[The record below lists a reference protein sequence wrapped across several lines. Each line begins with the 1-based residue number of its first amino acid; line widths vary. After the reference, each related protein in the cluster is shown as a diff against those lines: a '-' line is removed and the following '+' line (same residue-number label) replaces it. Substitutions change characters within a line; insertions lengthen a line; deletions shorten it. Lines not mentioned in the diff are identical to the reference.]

1 MTLTDAA
8 AQRVTVVAGG
18 RHHDLVAPSQ
28 ARVGDVLHA
37 LGIAGDDQRYAV
49 ATPLGRVFGPYDLLA
64 EVAAEAT
71 VLTVVDAH
79 GTEGP
84 RGLVDLDRSPGA
96 SGRRASAV
104 APVPVTA
111 PEIEPATPD
120 AHLSLREGGASAS
133 SSSRA
138 ALALAAVP
146 AGLALVALAVLGT
159 STSGRHHTDLPWLW
173 GCSSALFLVTAMAL
187 ALRTGE
193 GRAAA
198 GARLVAPVL
207 GVAAGMSLPALD
219 AAGAGRVAVIAGCTV
234 GAVVAGVARV
244 SSGAR
249 DGAARVALV
258 VLAALGVVNVLG
270 VLLEWPGFAVAAV
283 VAGLAPMVVR
293 MLPSLGL
300 DVPDEQLVDTERL
313 STTIWSVRE
322 PTHRRRRRIRVPELA
337 HRFREARD
345 VVAAGTLW
353 GAALAPLALA
363 VLLATPGRTSVS
375 RWGAVALCALTVMG
389 LGYQSRAVRDRLP
402 RFALL
407 GAAAVV
413 LAEGLYAVGQVA
425 GPAAALGVVA
435 ALLVTAVLALAGS
448 LAFTRGW
455 SSPRLSRL
463 ADLLEGLSVVC
474 CLPAALVAGDVLEI
488 LRRTTSG

>member
-37 LGIAGDDQRYAV
+37 LGIAADDQRYAV

-71 VLTVVDAH
+71 VLTVVDSSGA
-79 GTEGP
+79 EGP

-96 SGRRASAV
+96 SGGRVRAIDPAPAPAV
-104 APVPVTA
+104 ESGAPGAHPSLNGSSD
-111 PEIEPATPD
+111 PASP
-120 AHLSLREGGASAS
+120 S
-133 SSSRA
+133 STA
-138 ALALAAVP
+138 ALALAAAP

-159 STSGRHHTDLPWLW
+159 GTFGQHHTDLPWLW
-173 GCSSALFLVTAMAL
+173 GCSAALFLITAMAL
-187 ALRTGE
+187 ALRTGND
-193 GRAAA
+193 RASV

-207 GVAAGMSLPALD
+207 GLAAGMSLPALD
-219 AAGAGRVAVIAGCTV
+219 AAGAGRVALIAGCTV

-244 SSGAR
+244 SSGER
-249 DGAARVALV
+249 EGAARVALV
-258 VLAALGVVNVLG
+258 VLALLGVVNVLG

-293 MLPSLGL
+293 MLPSLSL

-322 PTHRRRRRIRVPELA
+322 PTRRRRRRIRVPELQ

-353 GAALAPLALA
+353 GAALAPVALA

-375 RWGAVALCALTVMG
+375 RWGAVALCVLTVMG

-413 LAEGLYAVGQVA
+413 LAEGLYAVGQGA
-425 GPAAALGVVA
+425 GPAAAA
-435 ALLVTAVLALAGS
+435 AVLAVVLVVAVACLAAAMA
-448 LAFTRGW
+448 LTRGW
-455 SSPRLSRL
+455 TSPRLSRL
-463 ADLLEGLSVVC
+463 ADALEGLAVVC
-474 CLPAALVAGDVLEI
+474 ALPAALVAGDVLEI

>member
-8 AQRVTVVAGG
+8 AQRVTVIAGG

-37 LGIAGDDQRYAV
+37 VGIAGDDHRYAV

-79 GTEGP
+79 GAEGS
-84 RGLVDLDRSPGA
+84 RGLLVDVDRSPGA
-96 SGRRASAV
+96 SGGRASTI
-104 APVPVTA
+104 VPPPAFEPTA
-111 PEIEPATPD
+111 GDPHPSLPD
-120 AHLSLREGGASAS
+120 RTASAS
-133 SSSRA
+133 SASTA
-138 ALALAAVP
+138 ALAPAAVP

-159 STSGRHHTDLPWLW
+159 GTFGPHHTDVPWLW
-173 GCSSALFLVTAMAL
+173 GGSAALFLVTAMTL
-187 ALRTGE
+187 ALRTGDD
-193 GRAAA
+193 RASV
-198 GARLVAPVL
+198 GARLVAPLL
-207 GVAAGMSLPALD
+207 GAAAGMSLPALD
-219 AAGAGRVAVIAGCTV
+219 AAGAGRVAVIAGCAI

-258 VLAALGVVNVLG
+258 VLAFLGLVNVLG

-300 DVPDEQLVDTERL
+300 DVPDEQLVDTDRL

-322 PTHRRRRRIRVPELA
+322 PTRRRRRRIRVPELQQ
-337 HRFREARD
+337 RFRQARD

-353 GAALAPLALA
+353 GASLAPVTLA
-363 VLLATPGRTSVS
+363 VLLATPGRSGVS
-375 RWGAVALCALTVMG
+375 RWGAVALCTLTVMG
-389 LGYQSRAVRDRLP
+389 LGYQSRTVRDRLP

-425 GPAAALGVVA
+425 GPAAAGAVVA
-435 ALLVTAVLALAGS
+435 VVLVLALASLAGS
-448 LAFTRGW
+448 LALTRGW
-455 SSPRLSRL
+455 TSPRLSRL
-463 ADLLEGLSVVC
+463 ADALEGLAVVC
-474 CLPAALVAGDVLEI
+474 ALPAALVAGDVLEI

>member
-1 MTLTDAA
+1 MTLADAA

-37 LGIAGDDQRYAV
+37 LGIAGDEQAYAV
-49 ATPLGRVFGPYDLLA
+49 STPLGRVFGPYDLLA

-71 VLTVVDAH
+71 VLTVVDAR

-96 SGRRASAV
+96 SGGRVRAVDPAASAPAV
-104 APVPVTA
+104 
-111 PEIEPATPD
+111 EPAAPAGQPTPAD
-120 AHLSLREGGASAS
+120 RTATASPAPT
-133 SSSRA
+133 A
-138 ALALAAVP
+138 GLTLAAVP
-146 AGLALVALAVLGT
+146 TGLALVALAVLGT
-159 STSGRHHTDLPWLW
+159 STFGQHHTDVPWLW
-173 GCSSALFLVTAMAL
+173 GCSSALFLITAMAL
-187 ALRTGE
+187 ALRTGDD
-193 GRAAA
+193 RASV
-198 GARLVAPVL
+198 GARLVAPIL

-219 AAGAGRVAVIAGCTV
+219 AAGAGRVALIAGCTV

-258 VLAALGVVNVLG
+258 VLAVLGVVNVLG

-322 PTHRRRRRIRVPELA
+322 PTRRRRRRIRLPELQ

-353 GAALAPLALA
+353 GAALAPVALA
-363 VLLATPGRTSVS
+363 VLLATPDRTSLS

-407 GAAAVV
+407 GAGAVV
-413 LAEGLYAVGQVA
+413 LAEGLYAVGQLA
-425 GPAAALGVVA
+425 GAAAATGVVA
-435 ALLVTAVLALAGS
+435 TVLLIAVLALAGS

-463 ADLLEGLSVVC
+463 ADLLEGTAVVC
-474 CLPAALVAGDVLEI
+474 CLPAALVAGDLLEL

>member
-1 MTLTDAA
+1 
-8 AQRVTVVAGG
+8 G
-18 RHHDLVAPSQ
+18 
-28 ARVGDVLHA
+28 
-37 LGIAGDDQRYAV
+37 
-49 ATPLGRVFGPYDLLA
+49 
-64 EVAAEAT
+64 
-71 VLTVVDAH
+71 
-79 GTEGP
+79 
-84 RGLVDLDRSPGA
+84 
-96 SGRRASAV
+96 
-104 APVPVTA
+104 
-111 PEIEPATPD
+111 
-120 AHLSLREGGASAS
+120 S
-133 SSSRA
+133 SA

-146 AGLALVALAVLGT
+146 GGLALVALAVLGT
-159 STSGRHHTDLPWLW
+159 STYGEHRTDTPWLW
-173 GCSSALFLVTAMAL
+173 GCSAALFLVTGLAL
-187 ALRTGE
+187 ALRAGDD
-193 GRAAA
+193 RASV

-219 AAGAGRVAVIAGCTV
+219 AAGAGRVALIAGCTV

-258 VLAALGVVNVLG
+258 VLAVLGVVNVLG

-300 DVPDEQLVDTERL
+300 EVPDEQLVDTERL

-322 PTHRRRRRIRVPELA
+322 PTRRRRRRIRLPELQ

-375 RWGAVALCALTVMG
+375 RWGAVGLCALTVMG

-413 LAEGLYAVGQVA
+413 LAEGLYAVGQLA
-425 GPAAALGVVA
+425 GPAAAA
-435 ALLVTAVLALAGS
+435 ALVATVLLVAVLALTGS
-448 LAFTRGW
+448 LAFVRGW

-463 ADLLEGLSVVC
+463 ADLLEGLAVVC
-474 CLPAALVAGDVLEI
+474 CLPAALVAGDLLEMF
-488 LRRTTSG
+488 RRLTSG